1 MIFFCQIF
9 LEPLGQV
16 VGSSTS
22 KFQLLSACKTAEDT
36 NRLHELGCM
45 LGVGEWTNQIQK
57 KCQTCPNGSKKIW
70 QKKIIIFCRILKFLN
85 RLCSLKACK
94 LIPFLKCI

>member
-36 NRLHELGCM
+36 NRLQELGCM

-57 KCQTCPNGSKKIW
+57 KCQIMMADMEIVPEEETD
-70 QKKIIIFCRILKFLN
+70 
-85 RLCSLKACK
+85 
-94 LIPFLKCI
+94 LIVLDDEEVGN